1 MTLLLPTDQ
10 PDAVSRVPLHIRLS
24 AWMIDRARRC
34 HRARWE
40 AHNAE
45 TAARFPPPPLQ
56 PLAAQPSISS
66 VRPLS
71 GDQPLEFGADQ
82 KIVSKEKPMSKE
94 TERSSASAFDRW
106 KRAPLSLALLHL
118 GRALN
123 RMGWGVEKAG
133 AWMMHKA
140 VERMVAR
147 EGL

>member
-1 MTLLLPTDQ
+1 MTLALPTDQ

-40 AHNAE
+40 AHDAE

-82 KIVSKEKPMSKE
+82 KIVWLRPGLQPRTVPVVPARQSHPPHEAHSDDLAHCRSLQSKERKPPRRGE
-94 TERSSASAFDRW
+94 
-106 KRAPLSLALLHL
+106 
-118 GRALN
+118 N
-123 RMGWGVEKAG
+123 
-133 AWMMHKA
+133 
-140 VERMVAR
+140 
-147 EGL
+147 

>member
-1 MTLLLPTDQ
+1 MTLALPTDQ

-40 AHNAE
+40 AHDAE

-71 GDQPLEFGADQ
+71 GDQPPEFGADQ
-82 KIVSKEKPMSKE
+82 KIAWLRPGLPPRTEPVVPARHHPPLAEVHRDDLAHCRSLHTGAPPPQQEKS
-94 TERSSASAFDRW
+94 
-106 KRAPLSLALLHL
+106 
-118 GRALN
+118 
-123 RMGWGVEKAG
+123 
-133 AWMMHKA
+133 
-140 VERMVAR
+140 
-147 EGL
+147 